1 MTTNSVEEE
10 SGSLAHGIFLFFL
23 LLAFW
28 LLLAGSLGTEE
39 LLAGVLVALVV
50 TLISR
55 PHLAIFNGLRLTP
68 AAILPFFAYLTL
80 FTMALIR
87 ANIDVARRVL
97 SPSLPLRPALVEVR
111 TGLQSPLG
119 RLILANSITLTPG
132 TLTVD
137 VRGERLLIH
146 WIDAP
151 LGIDIEGATR
161 EITSSFEKHLKG
173 FVK

>member
-1 MTTNSVEEE
+1 MTTKLVDGE
-10 SGSLAHGIFLFFL
+10 SGGIAQGIFVYCLLFAL
-23 LLAFW
+23 W
-28 LLLAGSLGTEE
+28 LLLTGSLDPQE
-39 LLAGVLVALVV
+39 LIAGLMVSLVV

-55 PHLAIFNGLRLTP
+55 PHLAIFDGLRLTP
-68 AAILPFFAYLTL
+68 AAIIPFFFYLAHFAT
-80 FTMALIR
+80 ALVR

-97 SPSLPLRPALVEVR
+97 TPSLPLRPALVEVK
-111 TGLQSPLG
+111 TELQSTLG
-119 RLILANSITLTPG
+119 RLILANSVTLTPG

-151 LGIDIEGATR
+151 PEIDIESATR
-161 EITSSFEKHLKG
+161 EITSRFEQHLKG

>member
-1 MTTNSVEEE
+1 MTIKSDGAVE
-10 SGSLAHGIFLFFL
+10 SILAPGVFLFVLVFCL
-23 LLAFW
+23 W
-28 LLLAGSLGTEE
+28 LLLAGNLNPQE
-39 LLAGVLVALVV
+39 LIVGVIVALVV

-55 PHLAIFNGLRLTP
+55 PHLDIFSGLRFTP
-68 AAILPFFAYLTL
+68 SAIPPFLSYLVL
-80 FTMALIR
+80 FTRALIR

-97 SPSLPLRPALVEVR
+97 SPSLPLRPALVEVK
-111 TGLQSPLG
+111 TELQSPLG

-137 VRGERLLIH
+137 VREERLLIH

-151 LGIDIEGATR
+151 PNIDIEGATR
-161 EITSSFEKHLKG
+161 EITSAFERHLKG